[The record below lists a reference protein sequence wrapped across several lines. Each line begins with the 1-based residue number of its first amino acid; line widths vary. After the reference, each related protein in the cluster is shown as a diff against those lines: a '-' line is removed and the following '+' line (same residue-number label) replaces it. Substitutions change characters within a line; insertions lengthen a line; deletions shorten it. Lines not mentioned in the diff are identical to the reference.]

1 MITGLTYSTERSSWA
16 YGSQIKLKRVVSKDD
31 CNFGNDF
38 YLTSWIQ
45 KEISLETALSLRL
58 AFDKQDPIDGRDSNI
73 VAPIQTANPAN
84 YGGKVL
90 ELGLGIN
97 QLFNIFPGD
106 HADRIG
112 VELTYPISQNLNG
125 PQMKSGWMINIG
137 YQKYFF

>member
-1 MITGLTYSTERSSWA
+1 M
-16 YGSQIKLKRVVSKDD
+16 VSKDD
-31 CNFGNDF
+31 WTFGNNF
-38 YLTSWIQ
+38 YLTSWVQ

-58 AFDKQDPIDGRDSNI
+58 VFDKQDPIDGRDSNI

-90 ELGLGIN
+90 ELDLGIN

-106 HADRIG
+106 RADRIG